1 MIPLFPGAPELP
13 GRNQPLYELL
23 TIIDALRVG
32 TTRVRKVAA
41 ELLAER
47 LSVSKA

>member
-1 MIPLFPGAPELP
+1 LIPLFPGAPELP

-32 TTRVRKVAA
+32 TTRVGRVAA

-47 LSVSKA
+47 LSGSKA